1 MKKQARRGTQ
11 GRLLADI
18 GGTNARFALQAAGT
32 SPKAFR
38 RLRCADFPDLIS
50 AVRAY
55 LAAVQ
60 PARAPLEAA
69 FAVASPV
76 VGDRIRMTNHPWSF
90 SIKDVRD
97 GLGLEGLRVINDF
110 EAIAWSVPRLK
121 SRELR
126 KIGRGRARANA
137 PFAIIGP
144 GTGLGVSA
152 LIPREKGWKA
162 LASEGGHVTPA
173 PATDRESE
181 VLGILRRRFD
191 HVSAERLLSGQ
202 GLVNLYEALAELE
215 GQTTRRKSAARQNMA
230 PEKVTKAALER
241 SDGIAAAAVAMFCEM
256 LGTTAGNLALTF
268 GAHGG
273 VYIAGGIVPKLGRA
287 FGRSGFRRRF
297 EDKGRFSTYLARI
310 PTYVIA
316 HPRPAFIGLAS
327 FLDSEGV

>member
-1 MKKQARRGTQ
+1 MTEQARRAAQ
-11 GRLLADI
+11 DRLLADI
-18 GGTNARFALQAAGT
+18 GGTNARFALQAAGI
-32 SPKAFR
+32 SPKAFK

-60 PARAPLEAA
+60 PARAPIEAA

-90 SIKDVRD
+90 SVKEVRD

-110 EAIAWSVPRLK
+110 EAIAWSVPRLTP
-121 SRELR
+121 RGLR
-126 KIGRGRARANA
+126 KIGRGRARARA
-137 PFAIIGP
+137 PVAVIGP

-152 LIPREKGWKA
+152 LLPQDKGWKT

-173 PATDRESE
+173 PASVRESE
-181 VLGILRRRFD
+181 VLGILRGRFD

-215 GQTTRRKSAARQNMA
+215 GQTSRPKSATRQKVA
-230 PEKVTKAALER
+230 PERVTKAALER

-256 LGTTAGNLALTF
+256 LGTMAGNLALTF

-297 EDKGRFSTYLARI
+297 EDKGRFSTYLAGI

-327 FLDSEGV
+327 FLDNEGV

>member
-1 MKKQARRGTQ
+1 MTKPARRAAQ
-11 GRLLADI
+11 DRLLADI

-32 SPKAFR
+32 SPKAFA
-38 RLRCADFPDLIS
+38 RLRCADFPDLIA

-55 LAAVQ
+55 LAAVR
-60 PARAPLEAA
+60 PARAPTEAA

-90 SIKDVRD
+90 SVNEVRD
-97 GLGLEGLRVINDF
+97 GLGLDGLRVINDF
-110 EAIAWSVPRLK
+110 EAIAWSVPRLG

-126 KIGRGRARANA
+126 KIGRGRARARA
-137 PFAIIGP
+137 PVAVIGP

-152 LIPREKGWKA
+152 LIPQKEGWKA

-173 PATDRESE
+173 PASARESE
-181 VLGILRRRFD
+181 VIGILRRTFE
-191 HVSAERLLSGQ
+191 HVSTERLLSGQ
-202 GLVNLYEALAELE
+202 GLVNLYGALCELE
-215 GQTTRRKSAARQNMA
+215 GRASGPESLSRQNMA
-230 PEKVTKAALER
+230 PERVTKAALEG
-241 SDGIAAAAVAMFCEM
+241 SDVIAAAAVAMFCEM
-256 LGTTAGNLALTF
+256 LGTMAGNLALTF

-297 EDKGRFSTYLARI
+297 EDKGRFSTYLAAI

-316 HPRPAFIGLAS
+316 HPRPALIGLAS
-327 FLDSEGV
+327 MLDSEGV